1 MLLFLRAGII
11 RRRQYFQKS
20 TFISYSKL
28 LPQIFQTNTNSDN
41 QVLLWDEQACLNY
54 STSAIEYSPP
64 DAVKVKDEG
73 SPKPF
78 LLVDNTIPKRYIFHM
93 IVIFWGQF
101 HHNYY
106 SKHQKLPT
114 KWQGLRIG
122 QHPKKISP
130 FNFRKYFLYLQDG
143 RYLVCNL

>member
-1 MLLFLRAGII
+1 MQI
-11 RRRQYFQKS
+11 YVMTK
-20 TFISYSKL
+20 KL
-28 LPQIFQTNTNSDN
+28 LLPKKTSHQQRTLLSLIQNKAIFLWFIVPLYHTRQCHHITICFLISDLTNSDN

-54 STSAIEYSPP
+54 STSAIEFSPP
-64 DAVKVKDEG
+64 DAVKVNDEG
-73 SPKPF
+73 SPQ

-114 KWQGLRIG
+114 KWWGLRNWAT
-122 QHPKKISP
+122 PKI
-130 FNFRKYFLYLQDG
+130 N
-143 RYLVCNL
+143 